1 MPSFPARTVAL
12 GFAVALGLAPGGAA
26 AAGKNKAP
34 GEEHASGTQ
43 AGLEPAA
50 LQAMAER
57 LRTEERTSQGAYE
70 RLAWLCDRIG
80 PRLSGSP
87 QAAAAVGWAAAT
99 MRKDGLKDVRQEP
112 VMVPH
117 WIRGTEEITLVTPVT
132 RRLEGLALGMSVS
145 TPPEGITGE
154 VVEVDSLDA
163 LQALGEKVRGRIV
176 LFDQAIWRDPDG
188 EGYGHISP
196 LRHAGPSA
204 AARQGAIGTLI
215 RSLGTLD
222 ARLPHTGTLSYEED
236 APKIP
241 AAAISAED
249 ALHLHRLLAAGETV
263 RVRMLLDCR
272 TLADAPSANVVGEWR
287 GREQP
292 DEIVLLGA
300 HLDSWD
306 VGAGA
311 HDDGAGVVMVLEAIH
326 LLKTLDLHPR
336 RTLRAVLFMNEE
348 NGVRGGKGY
357 AADHAAELPRHVAA
371 IESDRGAG
379 PPLGFSV
386 AAGPGGADSV
396 RGFAQGLAAIGAAAI
411 TEGGDGGVDI
421 SRMRA
426 AGVPL
431 LGLRSDMSG
440 YFDWH
445 HTRAD
450 TLDKIDRASLADGV
464 VALAVM
470 AYALAESDPPLPRL
484 PPRP

>member
-1 MPSFPARTVAL
+1 MAPSPARVAAIL
-12 GFAVALGLAPGGAA
+12 LVLGLASVTAASAKKSEIAHETPG
-26 AAGKNKAP
+26 
-34 GEEHASGTQ
+34 S
-43 AGLEPAA
+43 LEPAA

-57 LRTEERTSQGAYE
+57 LRAEERNSQGAYE

-117 WIRGTEEITLVTPVT
+117 WIRGDEDITLVTPVT
-132 RRLEGLALGMSVS
+132 RPLEGLALGMSVA
-145 TPPEGITGE
+145 TPPDGVTGE
-154 VVEVDSLDA
+154 VVEVDSLEA
-163 LQALGEKVRGRIV
+163 LKTLGDKVRGRIV
-176 LFDQAIWRDPDG
+176 LFNAAIWRDPEG
-188 EGYGHISP
+188 EGYGKISP

-204 AARQGAIGTLI
+204 AARQGAIATLI

-222 ARLPHTGTLSYEED
+222 ARLPHTGTLAYEDD
-236 APKIP
+236 APRIP

-249 ALHLHRLLAAGETV
+249 AMHLHRLLAAGETV
-263 RVRMLLDCR
+263 RVRLRLDCR
-272 TLADAPSANVVGEWR
+272 TLADAPSANVVGDWR
-287 GREQP
+287 GRDTP

-311 HDDGAGVVMVLEAIH
+311 HDDGAGVVMVLEAVR
-326 LLKTLDLHPR
+326 LLKALDLHPR

-348 NGVRGGKGY
+348 NGVRGGKAY
-357 AADHAAELPRHVAA
+357 AADHAEELPRHVAA
-371 IESDRGAG
+371 IEADRGAG

-386 AAGPGGADSV
+386 GAGPGGADTV
-396 RGFAQGLAAIGAAAI
+396 RRFAQALSAIGATSI
-411 TEGGDGGVDI
+411 KEGGDGGVDI

-426 AGVPL
+426 AGVPM
-431 LGLRSDMSG
+431 LGLRADMSG

-445 HTRAD
+445 HSRAD
-450 TLDKIDRASLADGV
+450 TLDKIDRESLADDV

-470 AYALAESDPPLPRL
+470 AYALAETEPPLPRL